1 MTRAATREQNCI
13 SVTMCTNES
22 RMLTVIKLFA
32 AAAATAACL
41 VNSKVQKRAYR
52 KIEPILYG
60 NFFYFLLAMAN

>member
-1 MTRAATREQNCI
+1 
-13 SVTMCTNES
+13 
-22 RMLTVIKLFA
+22 MLTVIKLFA